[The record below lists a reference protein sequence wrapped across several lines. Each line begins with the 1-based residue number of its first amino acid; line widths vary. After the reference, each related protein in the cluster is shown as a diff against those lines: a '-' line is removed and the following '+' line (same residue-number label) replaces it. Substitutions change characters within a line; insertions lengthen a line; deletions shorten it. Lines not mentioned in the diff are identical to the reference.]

1 MKTLIVATLL
11 TVLAISPVF
20 GGWEEDQ
27 KKIEELQDD
36 VDRLYYENVAREEEI
51 YRQEREQ
58 QNRDNESDFDREL
71 REDWEYLTKPLW

>member
-58 QNRDNESDFDREL
+58 QNRDNESDFDRQL
-71 REDWEYLTKPLW
+71 REDWENLTKPLW